1 MALFTHQFF
10 KAHLLFAT
18 LSAVGL
24 TLGTTPL
31 SYAQDVP
38 TPTPPADGGTF
49 EGAPDPT
56 PGPDIELPADEAE
69 PTTDALP
76 VGAPETPAPADLPIN
91 QESDAPETDVLS
103 EESDEAAPLPDEAE
117 PLPVGDEPTDPD
129 VADPGNDV
137 ESETEAEPAT
147 IEAEPETNS
156 APANNSPRGLW

>member
-1 MALFTHQFF
+1 MALLTNRPF
-10 KAHLLFAT
+10 KSHLLFAT

-24 TLGTTPL
+24 TLGAIPL

-56 PGPDIELPADEAE
+56 PGPEPESSTAE

-76 VGAPETPAPADLPIN
+76 VSVPADSDTTDLPPD
-91 QESDAPETDVLS
+91 ESPATDVLS
-103 EESDEAAPLPDEAE
+103 EEAE
-117 PLPVGDEPTDPD
+117 PLPDATDPLSGGDAATPD
-129 VADPGNDV
+129 VAEPGDNV
-137 ESETEAEPAT
+137 EPITDAD
-147 IEAEPETNS
+147 PETADPESNQT